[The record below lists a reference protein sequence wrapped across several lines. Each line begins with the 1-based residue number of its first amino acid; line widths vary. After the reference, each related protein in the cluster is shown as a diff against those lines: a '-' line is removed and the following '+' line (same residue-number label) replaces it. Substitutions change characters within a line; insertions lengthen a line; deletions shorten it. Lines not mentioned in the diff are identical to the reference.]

1 MKRVVT
7 YEWKLAEF
15 MARNGMHNSTDLASH
30 LRERDINLS
39 ASQIYRLVTQQ
50 PERLSLPI
58 LAALCDIFNCTAA
71 DLLVVNAQDQQTRR
85 RTAGGGVDLNN
96 QARPRR
102 ARVIDNER

>member
-1 MKRVVT
+1 MKRVVN

-30 LRERDINLS
+30 LRDRDINLS
-39 ASQIYRLVTQQ
+39 PSQIYRLVTQQ

-71 DLLVVNAQDQQTRR
+71 DLLVIDAQDQQPKRR
-85 RTAGGGVDLNN
+85 SVNGGVDLNN

-102 ARVIDNER
+102 ARILDDER

>member
-1 MKRVVT
+1 MKRVVN

-30 LRERDINLS
+30 LRDRDINLS

-58 LAALCDIFNCTAA
+58 LAALCDIFNCSAA
-71 DLLVVNAQDQQTRR
+71 DLFVVDARDQQPKRR
-85 RTAGGGVDLNN
+85 AARGSLELDN

-102 ARVIDNER
+102 ARVINNEQ